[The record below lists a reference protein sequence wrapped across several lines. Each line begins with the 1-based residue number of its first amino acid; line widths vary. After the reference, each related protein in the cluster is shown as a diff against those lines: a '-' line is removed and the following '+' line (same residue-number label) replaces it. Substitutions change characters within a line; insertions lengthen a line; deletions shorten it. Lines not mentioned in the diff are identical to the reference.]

1 MVQIGI
7 KTRIRNDQESLNL
20 TLILGFLFGA
30 CRNIQIVAESLIKL
44 VSN

>member
-7 KTRIRNDQESLNL
+7 KTRIRNDQVKSGFNL
-20 TLILGFLFGA
+20 DIIGFLFGA
-30 CRNIQIVAESLIKL
+30 CTNILVAESLIKL

>member
-30 CRNIQIVAESLIKL
+30 CRNILVAESLIKL